1 MDSQKT
7 KTLYAVTIGLLLSDI
22 IPTPADAV
30 VFWRQ
35 RVNKQRLEK
44 GEITPKEYWVKETA
58 NYYLLNPI
66 WWGGVLL
73 ATHYFGKDYKQKRN
87 ILVGLIAA
95 GAVVGVIVKNI
106 KKDEDFYKKNVLTK
120 VK

>member
-1 MDSQKT
+1 MESQKIN
-7 KTLYAVTIGLLLSDI
+7 TLYAVGLGLLLSDI

-35 RVNKQRLEK
+35 RVNKQKLEK
-44 GEITPKEYWVKETA
+44 GEFTPKQYWIKETA

-66 WWGGVLL
+66 WWGGALL

-87 ILVGLIAA
+87 ILLGLVAA
-95 GAVVGVIVKNI
+95 GAVIGVVAKNI
-106 KKDEDFYKKNVLTK
+106 KKDEEFYKKFSLK
-120 VK
+120 EK